1 MIALALVTLAAVPAP
16 LTEALSLHAPEGT
29 RVEVSDWSAPN
40 CNANRFE
47 PQPFDGSG
55 RVAVRATG
63 KSCSV
68 WGWATVRLFTTQAV
82 LARTIEA
89 GEPVEGAFT
98 LEEREWS
105 KGAPAAPKLD
115 GATASRRLKS
125 GSVLRELDLRFG
137 PAPGTQITVR
147 IVINA
152 ISLEQRGVIV
162 SCGQRVCASLPSGKR
177 VSGTFRDGVLVA
189 TLEGGS

>member
-1 MIALALVTLAAVPAP
+1 MIALALLSLAAVPAP
-16 LTEALSLHAPEGT
+16 LNEALSLRAPQGA
-29 RVEVSDWSAPN
+29 RVEVVEWSAPA
-40 CNANRFE
+40 CQATRFE

-63 KSCSV
+63 RTCSV

-82 LARTIEA
+82 LTRTVEA
-89 GEPVEGAFT
+89 GEALEGAFA

-147 IVINA
+147 LVLKA
-152 ISLEQRGVIV
+152 ISIEQRGVII
-162 SCGQRVCASLPSGKR
+162 SCGQNVCASLPSGKR
-177 VSGTFRDGVLVA
+177 VSGAFRDGVLVA